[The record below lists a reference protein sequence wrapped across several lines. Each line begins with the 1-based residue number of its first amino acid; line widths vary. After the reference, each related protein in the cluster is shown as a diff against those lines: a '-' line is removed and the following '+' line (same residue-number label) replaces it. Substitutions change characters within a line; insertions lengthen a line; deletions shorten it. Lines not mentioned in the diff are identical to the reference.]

1 MNKPVSKPDT
11 KWYPDNLDWYVKWAA
26 TACIITAVMFRQ
38 AGPEWRLYDLAV
50 GFVGTGLWAWV
61 SVMWEDRALI
71 ILNAVMMVM
80 LGSALLR
87 EFI

>member
-1 MNKPVSKPDT
+1 MDKPDT
-11 KWYPDNLDWYVKWAA
+11 KWYPENLDWYVKWAA
-26 TACIITAVMFRQ
+26 TAFIIVAVMFRQ
-38 AGPEWRLYDLAV
+38 AGPEYRVYDLVV

-61 SVMWEDRALI
+61 SVMWGDRALI

-80 LGSALLR
+80 LGSAILR

>member
-1 MNKPVSKPDT
+1 MKPDT

-26 TACIITAVMFRQ
+26 TVCIIISVMFRQ
-38 AGPEWRLYDLAV
+38 AGPEYIFWDLAV
-50 GFVGTGLWAWV
+50 GVVGTGLWAWV

-87 EFI
+87 EFL